1 MELKSAETLHKS
13 WSGESP
19 EWEIMYIYKY
29 VCIEKTIEESNLV
42 MDVRY
47 GKRCLVF
54 WFNYVCVFY
63 PVEIEAIQE
72 ALVPRSDS
80 WTQHWKLIAVFAAR
94 LLAWRIPRIIINP
107 DV

>member
-1 MELKSAETLHKS
+1 M
-13 WSGESP
+13 
-19 EWEIMYIYKY
+19 Y

-107 DV
+107 DNINFQIYSSVVNFLVVEEPSTR

>member
-1 MELKSAETLHKS
+1 MKSLLS
-13 WSGESP
+13 
-19 EWEIMYIYKY
+19 EIIYS
-29 VCIEKTIEESNLV
+29 IEKTIEESNLV
-42 MDVRY
+42 MDVKTWQALPGLLIY
-47 GKRCLVF
+47 
-54 WFNYVCVFY
+54 NYVCVYY

>member
-13 WSGESP
+13 WSEESP
-19 EWEIMYIYKY
+19 EWDYIYIY

-54 WFNYVCVFY
+54 WFNYVCVYY